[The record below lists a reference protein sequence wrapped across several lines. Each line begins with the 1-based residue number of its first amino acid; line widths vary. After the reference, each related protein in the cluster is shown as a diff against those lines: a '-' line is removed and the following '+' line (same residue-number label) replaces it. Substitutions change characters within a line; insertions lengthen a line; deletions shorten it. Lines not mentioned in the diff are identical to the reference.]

1 MHLHTQEEVLQ
12 ASGDDDDDDECQ
24 DGMDNSEAS
33 PSSEPSAPAQATAE
47 PAPTALSAS
56 PAPTVND
63 DEASVA
69 GCETP
74 PVKDDVMG
82 TTGPPVEQ
90 HPGGS
95 LVLISDDECG
105 AACDVKDAI
114 CDHAQ
119 PIDPSWPHWFDPM
132 VEDSQPDPG
141 PDWKS
146 SPPKVPEEPA
156 ARVGLTPCE
165 LQFHN

>member
-69 GCETP
+69 GCEPP

-119 PIDPSWPHWFDPM
+119 PIDPSWPNWFDPM

-141 PDWKS
+141 PDWKP

-156 ARVGLTPCE
+156 APVGLTPCE